1 MAKVIVAIE
10 EHLVKEV
17 EVEIDSDSID
27 ERMQIAEEKVRA
39 MVKNSGIVLTADD
52 YSGTRLF
59 YVEDVESGIGTNWKE

>member
-17 EVEIDSDSID
+17 EVEVDSNDID
-27 ERMQIAEEKVRA
+27 ERIQIAEERIRA
-39 MVKNSGIVLTADD
+39 MVKNSKIVLTADD

-59 YVEDVESGIGTNWKE
+59 YVQDVESGIGTNWKE

>member
-39 MVKNSGIVLTADD
+39 MVKNSEIVLTADD